1 MKKRVYRE
9 RYHNFRVDE
18 AQKEEKVN
26 TKIDKENRKKP
37 KKSKKKDE

>member
-9 RYHNFRVDE
+9 RYYNFSVDE

-26 TKIDKENRKKP
+26 TKLDKKSEEKP